1 MPARHHRDRDRILL
15 PLLPEFIGT
24 GPLTS
29 EQETRLGLLAL
40 DWLIREHLPAWLDL
54 SPSLQS
60 HAAAVRAL
68 APIESMESATAAGP
82 VVRAALDAARAA
94 ALDAARA
101 AALDAARAAARA
113 ALRPTRDRLIE
124 SATVRL
130 RAMCA
135 LAREMRIR
143 EDPMPTLSEI
153 ADVLFGRS
161 PIEAATDAI
170 LESEKN
176 RLHSGIG
183 RP

>member
-82 VVRAALDAARAA
+82 VVRAALDAARDA
-94 ALDAARA
+94 ALA
-101 AALDAARAAARA
+101 AARAAARA

-176 RLHSGIG
+176 RLQSGIG